1 MLFIGI
7 DPGRTG
13 ALAVLT
19 AEMGFVSVL
28 DYDRDKCVTFLREL
42 RSQHPSLSA
51 HIEAVHAMPQDGSAS
66 AFRFGENFGWWQGVL
81 ESFSIPYKKVA
92 PQTWMR
98 HFGLTKS
105 SPRDKPSL
113 PLCRK
118 AFPSAPLHLQKH
130 NGRSDALCIAAYGVD
145 LANTL

>member
-1 MLFIGI
+1 MLLIGI
-7 DPGRTG
+7 DPGRSG

-19 AEMGFVSVL
+19 AKMEYVGVK
-28 DYDRDKCVTFLREL
+28 DYDRQACISYIQKVKDMDSHLF
-42 RSQHPSLSA
+42 A
-51 HIEAVHAMPQDGSAS
+51 WIEAVHAMPQDGSAS

-81 ESFSIPYKKVA
+81 ESFSIPYKRVA

-98 HFGLTKS
+98 HFGLVKA

-113 PLCRK
+113 PLCRR
-118 AFPSAPLHLQKH
+118 AFPMAPLSLQKH

-145 LANTL
+145 FANMH